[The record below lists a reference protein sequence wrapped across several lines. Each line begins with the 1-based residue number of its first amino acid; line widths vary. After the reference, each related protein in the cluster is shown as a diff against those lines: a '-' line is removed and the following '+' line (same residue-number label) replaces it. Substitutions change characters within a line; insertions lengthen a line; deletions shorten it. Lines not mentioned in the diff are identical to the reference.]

1 MEQTNDAEYCAD
13 VIDVVTQVASTR
25 VFSHMHKNT
34 RFFLLLPDV
43 IYISKPID
51 EETTVLLAVKASYA
65 ARVLLDGEQKKGIA
79 VLLEAPS
86 HVVTLIYEREGGKNI
101 LLKKTMVTNR
111 QLLGA
116 VS

>member
-1 MEQTNDAEYCAD
+1 VEQTNDAEYCAD
-13 VIDVVTQVASTR
+13 VIDVVAQVASTR
-25 VFSHMHKNT
+25 VFSHTHKNT

-43 IYISKPID
+43 MYISKPID

-65 ARVLLDGEQKKGIA
+65 ARVLLDEQKKGIS
-79 VLLEAPS
+79 VLLEAPN
-86 HVVTLIYEREGGKNI
+86 HVVTLIYEREGGKNV

>member
-25 VFSHMHKNT
+25 VFNHIHKNT
-34 RFFLLLPDV
+34 RFFLVLPDV
-43 IYISKPID
+43 MYISKPID

-65 ARVLLDGEQKKGIA
+65 ARVVLDGEQKKGIA
-79 VLLEAPS
+79 VLLEAPN
-86 HVVTLIYEREGGKNI
+86 HVVTLVYEREGGKPV
-101 LLKKTMVTNR
+101 LKKTMVTNR